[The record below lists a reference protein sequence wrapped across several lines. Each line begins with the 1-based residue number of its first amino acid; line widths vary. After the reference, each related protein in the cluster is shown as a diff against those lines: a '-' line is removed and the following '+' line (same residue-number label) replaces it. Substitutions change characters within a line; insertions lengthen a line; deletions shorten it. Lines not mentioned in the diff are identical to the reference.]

1 MYTAPSLTHF
11 SDSRESRYFD
21 REIRTAPNEKAEF
34 DDYRKERKK
43 KKRQTCMIVYLFL
56 MTPEIAYIH
65 LYIRKTPVCTL
76 AFLLFPFL

>member
-43 KKRQTCMIVYLFL
+43 KK
-56 MTPEIAYIH
+56 
-65 LYIRKTPVCTL
+65 KTDVHDRLSVPYDTRDRIYTL
-76 AFLLFPFL
+76 IYT